1 MAASGQLSDQ
11 TEVQAQRITEATA
24 AVEELALVAQ
34 TVARD
39 AAMGSDIASLARHN
53 ASEGAEVVRHTVEGM
68 GRIRIEVQETSQ
80 KIKRLGESSQEIGQ
94 IVELIEDM
102 AEQTNLLALNAAIQA
117 AMAGEHGRGFAVVA
131 DEVRRLADRAGA
143 ATKQIS
149 HLVRSI
155 QSDTGQ
161 AMLAMENSTREVVEG
176 SRLSDTA
183 LKRLEAINQVV
194 TQLSELTL
202 AIAQAAERQAI
213 TSGEAKQA
221 MAEISQTTHRTTA
234 GTRRAAESVDYLAD
248 LAEQLRASVAT
259 FRLGATDTPSSAGAA
274 GT

>member
-1 MAASGQLSDQ
+1 MADSGQLADH
-11 TEVQAQRITEATA
+11 TEVQAQRIIEVTA
-24 AVEELALVAQ
+24 AVEELAFVAQ

-39 AAMGSDIASLARHN
+39 AATGSDIASMARHN
-53 ASEGAEVVRHTVEGM
+53 ASEGAEAVRHTADGM
-68 GRIRIEVQETSQ
+68 NRIRIEVQETSQ

-143 ATKQIS
+143 ATKQIG

-155 QSDTGQ
+155 QADTGQ

-183 LKRLEAINQVV
+183 LQQLEAINQVV
-194 TQLSELTL
+194 TRLSELTL
-202 AIAQAAERQAI
+202 AIAHAAERQAI
-213 TSGEAKQA
+213 TSGDAKAA
-221 MAEISQTTHRTTA
+221 MAEISQTTHHTTA
-234 GTRRAAESVDYLAD
+234 GTRRAAESVDCLAD

-259 FRLGATDTPSSAGAA
+259 FRLGATDTPSAAGAA
-274 GT
+274 GR